1 MFAFGWAKSKIVLI
15 TIDLYDG
22 QKEFNLDNEDVLYL
36 AGERDIHRL
45 AWLLLT
51 HDVGTL
57 FEAGADTTTSTLISL
72 FLACALDPD
81 VCKKIQAEVDAHTS
95 STRMPSMEEARQM
108 KYVEAVSLE
117 LLVNCTSLTT

>member
-1 MFAFGWAKSKIVLI
+1 MRNPRLSCDVNLIPPMFAFGWAKSKIVLI

-95 STRMPSMEEARQM
+95 RNMSRRSHWS
-108 KYVEAVSLE
+108 YW
-117 LLVNCTSLTT
+117 